1 MSTEI
6 LIGRPFTDLD
16 DAEHPGAIIVNE
28 AFVRAYLGGE
38 AALGKRLVMTTPRG
52 YWDDALADRFEIVG
66 VVENVRFLGPSV
78 APEPAFYL
86 PAAQF
91 PVQEMMVAVRVAG
104 DPAAFAGRLREEVW
118 TVDPDIPLSNITT
131 MDGLLD
137 EALAQPRF
145 NALVLGFFG
154 AAALALAALGIYGV
168 LSTTVAQRTSEIGL
182 RIALGAHTRD
192 VVRMVVRQGMRLTVL
207 GLAIGFA
214 AAAVSAPV
222 LRNLLFG
229 IGAFDPWTFGLVS
242 ALLSSVA
249 LLASYVP
256 ARRASR
262 VEPLVAL
269 RHE

>member
-1 MSTEI
+1 
-6 LIGRPFTDLD
+6 
-16 DAEHPGAIIVNE
+16 
-28 AFVRAYLGGE
+28 
-38 AALGKRLVMTTPRG
+38 
-52 YWDDALADRFEIVG
+52 
-66 VVENVRFLGPSV
+66 
-78 APEPAFYL
+78 
-86 PAAQF
+86 
-91 PVQEMMVAVRVAG
+91 
-104 DPAAFAGRLREEVW
+104 
-118 TVDPDIPLSNITT
+118 
-131 MDGLLD
+131 
-137 EALAQPRF
+137 
-145 NALVLGFFG
+145 
-154 AAALALAALGIYGV
+154 
-168 LSTTVAQRTSEIGL
+168 
-182 RIALGAHTRD
+182 
-192 VVRMVVRQGMRLTVL
+192 MRLTVL